1 MKSVRRVRAYR
12 MTARAEAAA
21 ATRRRILEAAIRHF
35 SDRFYDEVS
44 LAEVAR
50 EAGVTVQTVLR
61 RFGSKEGLAEAAT
74 ALGVERVRAERFS
87 YPPGD
92 LDAAVRGLL
101 AHYEEWGERSLR
113 LLAQEERVAAM
124 RRVTDAGRALHHEW
138 VDHVFSPWLSR
149 ERGARL
155 ARLRARLVAVT
166 DVYVWKILRR
176 DLGLDPRAAGATLRE
191 LVAAVVA

>member
-1 MKSVRRVRAYR
+1 MG
-12 MTARAEAAA
+12 ARAEAAA
-21 ATRRRILEAAIRHF
+21 ATHGRILQAAIRQLG
-35 SDRFYDEVS
+35 DRFYDEVS
-44 LAEVAR
+44 LDDVAR
-50 EAGVTVQTVLR
+50 EADVTVQTVLR
-61 RFGSKEGLAEAAT
+61 RFGSKEGLAETAT
-74 ALGVERVRAERFS
+74 AAGVERVRAERFS
-87 YPPGD
+87 SPPGD
-92 LDAAVRGLL
+92 LDAAVRGLV

-113 LLAQEERVAAM
+113 FLAQEDRVAAM

-149 ERGARL
+149 QRGAAR

-176 DLGLDPRAAGATLRE
+176 DLGMDARAARATLRE